1 MSKMMRTL
9 SAQTEEETELT
20 RKPVLR
26 RGALF
31 SAIAGALVA
40 GPAFAQV
47 SNSGAT
53 SDDESIDSQQFEE
66 TEQAQQDVV
75 AEDELDGIMEEVIV
89 SGMRTNL
96 ETAQAL
102 KRNANTVIETIT
114 AEDLG
119 SFPDKSVAEA
129 LQRVAGITVNR
140 FAASSD
146 TAHFSAEPSG
156 VIVRGLDMVRT
167 EFNGRDSFSANSSR
181 GLSWGDVSP
190 ELMAGVDTYKNQMAE
205 LIEGG
210 IAGTVNM
217 RTRLPFDQEDQTFA
231 LSAGVNYGDLS
242 DDFTPEVSGL
252 YSNRWVLSGGSEFG
266 IMANAAYSEVHTRSE
281 GVQLYRMNR
290 FRNIYDGV
298 DLAYIPANMAM
309 RDNLY
314 ERERFGTSLAL
325 QWASADDAVTT
336 SLQYNSSDYNNAWE
350 EYVVTSTPADLSYGQ
365 SVLYETTGQVP
376 CANNDTTVPCP
387 APGTDPFVFDERGLF
402 QTGVMTTGVGW
413 WGNDA
418 AEASGFAQNAAG
430 EPFVNP
436 CYGWNGCSP
445 TERGVGLST
454 ATRSNN
460 NENKTQ
466 DFGWNLKW
474 AVSDTIRTNFDV
486 QYIDSTVTN
495 YDIEMAFNS
504 FTNAAWDLTTSPP
517 TMNLLPGTNVNYSEG
532 GFSNPN
538 NYYIN
543 HIMDHVEDS
552 DGNELALRADIE
564 IDLDS
569 GWLESVK
576 MGVRHADRDQTV
588 RWSGYNWQNVANTW
602 TGGGQSAYFNLDR
615 HDPDTSGLTS
625 FNGYPTGYYVNRPF
639 SDDFFGGGHLAPLD
653 YIFGNM
659 DLLQD
664 QQGFANQFGATAL
677 GLVGGV
683 GWDPICSNTGDRADE
698 IPGTCYTPSE
708 ISDVS
713 ETTNAA
719 YVQLNFGGGD
729 AEIFGIPFSGN
740 VGVRYVETNNKS
752 TGGISYPLLGQELF
766 FERVYNDDD
775 TYVDVPLPR
784 AYENLGCYPNGERP
798 DGSQPAVPFTTGC
811 YISQEDYAFM
821 DGADALSTVDVDHEH
836 WLPSFNIKFDLTDE
850 VLLRFAYSKAM
861 SRPDIG
867 NMKNYVGLGGSLP
880 SQDDSNDPL
889 WVKNADGEIV
899 GATVDYSGGAQNPF
913 LEPIIAN
920 QFDLSLEY
928 YFADVGSL
936 TGALFY
942 KKFDDYIQFGSYF
955 RDLTNNGV
963 TRTSEI
969 RGPLNGEGAEIQGFE
984 ISFQRFFDFLPAPF
998 DGFGVQ
1004 ANYTYIDNKG
1014 ITNTNTTEVGT
1025 GDVITGQA
1033 PDAIQVNRLEGLS
1046 DNSYTVIGMY
1056 EKGPVSV
1063 RAAYSWRDAYMVT
1076 AVDCCV
1082 AYPIWND
1089 DYGQLDASVRWQIT
1103 DSWELGLS
1111 GSNLL
1116 NTETKLY
1123 QQVTDADDGGLL
1135 LPNAWFQ
1142 NDVRYTLY
1150 LRFFN

>member
-1 MSKMMRTL
+1 MSKKMRNTSTL
-9 SAQTEEETELT
+9 NEEDTELT
-20 RKPVLR
+20 RRSPLR

-31 SAIAGALVA
+31 AAIAGALAA

-53 SDDESIDSQQFEE
+53 SDDENIDTQEFEE
-66 TEQAQQDVV
+66 NEQSESDS
-75 AEDELDGIMEEVIV
+75 IMEEVIV

-102 KRNANTVIETIT
+102 KRNADTVIETIT

-210 IAGTVNM
+210 ISGTVNM

-242 DDFTPEVSGL
+242 EDFTPEISGL

-281 GVQLYRMNR
+281 GIQLYRMNR
-290 FRNIYDGV
+290 FRNVYDGV
-298 DLAYIPANMAM
+298 DLAYIPANIAM

-314 ERERFGTSLAL
+314 ERERTGISLAA
-325 QWASADDAVTT
+325 QWASADDTVST
-336 SLQYNSSDYNNAWE
+336 SVQYNSSDYNNAWE
-350 EYVVTSTPADLSYGQ
+350 EYVVTSAPADLSYGQ
-365 SVLYETTGQVP
+365 SVFYEVEGQTP

-387 APGTDPFVFDERGLF
+387 APGTPAFTFDENGLF

-418 AEASGFAQNAAG
+418 TEASGFAQNAAG
-430 EPFVNP
+430 MPFVNP
-436 CYGWNGCSP
+436 CYGWNGCAP
-445 TERGVGLST
+445 TERGVDLST

-474 AVSDTIRTNFDV
+474 AVTDTIRTNFDV
-486 QYIDSTVTN
+486 QYIDSTVQN
-495 YDIEMAFNS
+495 YDIEVAFNS
-504 FTNAAWDLTTSPP
+504 FTNAYWDLTGARPVVEMQPP
-517 TMNLLPGTNVNYSEG
+517 TNVNLSDG
-532 GFSNPN
+532 GYSNPN
-538 NYYIN
+538 NWYFK

-552 DGNELALRADIE
+552 DGNELALRGDIE

-569 GWLESVK
+569 GWMESVK
-576 MGVRHADRDQTV
+576 MGVRYADRDQTV

-602 TGGGQSAYFNLDR
+602 TGGGQNAYFNIDQ
-615 HDPDTSGLTS
+615 HNPDNSGNTG
-625 FNGYPTGYYVNRPF
+625 FNGYPTGYYVNRAF
-639 SDDFFGGGHLAPLD
+639 NSDFFGGGLLSPLD
-653 YIFGNM
+653 YVFANM

-664 QQGFANQFGATAL
+664 QQGFANQFGAAAL
-677 GLVGGV
+677 GLAGGV
-683 GWDPICSNTGDRADE
+683 GWDPICSNVGDRVGE
-698 IPGTCYTPSE
+698 TPGTCYLPAE
-708 ISDVS
+708 ISEVS

-719 YVQLNFGGGD
+719 YVQLNFGGDD

-752 TGGISYPLLGQELF
+752 SGGIAYPLMDETLF
-766 FERVYNDDD
+766 FERIYADDGS
-775 TYVDVPLPR
+775 YVDNPLPR
-784 AYENLGCYPNGERP
+784 AYENLGCYANGVRD
-798 DGSQPAVPFTTGC
+798 DGTPPAVPFTTGC
-811 YISQEDYAFM
+811 YISEDDYAYM
-821 DGADALSTVDVDHEH
+821 NGANALSTVDVDHDH
-836 WLPSFNIKFDLTDE
+836 FLPSFNIKFDLTDE
-850 VLLRFAYSKAM
+850 VLLRFAWSQAM

-867 NMKNYVGLGGSLP
+867 NMKNYLGFGGTLP
-880 SQDDSNDPL
+880 SQDDANDPL
-889 WVKNADGEIV
+889 WVKDTNGDIV
-899 GATVDYSGGAQNPF
+899 GANVDYSGGAQNPY

-920 QFDLSLEY
+920 QWDISLEY

-936 TGALFY
+936 TAAIFH
-942 KKFDDYIQFGSYF
+942 KKFDDYIQFGSFY

-963 TRTSEI
+963 TKQVEV
-969 RGPLNGEGAEIQGFE
+969 RGPLNGDGAELQGFE
-984 ISFQRFFDFLPAPF
+984 LSFQRFFDFLPAPF
-998 DGFGVQ
+998 DGLGVQ

-1014 ITNTNTTEVGT
+1014 ISNTNTSEVGDGT
-1025 GDVITGQA
+1025 TITGQA
-1033 PDAIQVNRLEGLS
+1033 PDAIQVDALEGLS
-1046 DNSYTVIGMY
+1046 ENSYTFIGMY
-1056 EKGPVSV
+1056 EKGPISV
-1063 RAAYSWRDAYMVT
+1063 RAAYSWRSEYMVT

-1089 DYGQLDASVRWQIT
+1089 DYGQLDASIRWQIS

-1116 NTETKLY
+1116 NTETKLF

-1150 LRFFN
+1150 LRFFSR

>member
-1 MSKMMRTL
+1 MSKKMRNV
-9 SAQTEEETELT
+9 SIQTEEETELT
-20 RKPVLR
+20 RKPVFR

-31 SAIAGALVA
+31 AAIAGALA
-40 GPAFAQV
+40 GPAAAQV
-47 SNSGAT
+47 SDSAST
-53 SDDESIDSQQFEE
+53 SSAEDIDAQEYELTEE
-66 TEQAQQDVV
+66 AKQDVRDQ
-75 AEDELDGIMEEVIV
+75 DELDGIMEEVIV

-102 KRNANTVIETIT
+102 KRNADTVIETIT

-167 EFNGRDSFSANSSR
+167 EFNGRDTFSANSSR

-210 IAGTVNM
+210 ISGTVNM

-231 LSAGVNYGDLS
+231 LSAGMNYGDLS
-242 DDFTPEVSGL
+242 EEFTPEVSGL

-266 IMANAAYSEVHTRSE
+266 IMANAAYSEVQTRSE
-281 GVQLYRMNR
+281 GIQLYRMNR
-290 FRNIYDGV
+290 FRDMYDGL
-298 DLAYIPANMAM
+298 DIAYFPANMAM

-314 ERERFGTSLAL
+314 ERERTGVSLAA
-325 QWASADDAVTT
+325 QWASADDRVST
-336 SLQYNSSDYNNAWE
+336 SVQYNSSDYNNAWE
-350 EYVVTSTPADLSYGQ
+350 EYVVTSIPADLSYDQ
-365 SVLYETTGQVP
+365 SVHYEVTGQTP

-387 APGTDPFVFDERGLF
+387 APGTDPFTFDDRGLF
-402 QTGVMTTGVGW
+402 QTGVLTTGVGW
-413 WGNDA
+413 WGADA

-430 EPFVNP
+430 MPFVNP
-436 CYGWNGCSP
+436 CYGWNGCAP
-445 TERGVGLST
+445 TERGVDLQT

-474 AVSDTIRTNFDV
+474 AVTDTIRTNFDV
-486 QYIDSTVTN
+486 QYIDSTVQN
-495 YDIEMAFNS
+495 YDIEVGFNS
-504 FTNAAWDLTTSPP
+504 FTNVGWDLTGARP
-517 TMNLLPGTNVNYSEG
+517 TMTNNLPTNVNFSEG

-538 NYYIN
+538 NWYLK

-552 DGNELALRADIE
+552 DGNELAVRGDIE

-569 GWLESVK
+569 GWMESLK
-576 MGVRHADRDQTV
+576 MGVRYADRDQTV
-588 RWSGYNWQNVANTW
+588 RWSGYNWQNVVNTW
-602 TGGGQSAYFNLDR
+602 TGGGQNAYFNLDQ
-615 HDPDTSGLTS
+615 HGPDTSGNTG
-625 FNGYPTGYYVNRPF
+625 FTGYPTGYYVNRAF
-639 SDDFFGGGHLAPLD
+639 NSDFFGGGLLSPLD
-653 YIFGNM
+653 YIFADM

-664 QQGFANQFGATAL
+664 QHAFANQFGATAL
-677 GLVGGV
+677 GLAGGV

-698 IPGTCYTPSE
+698 TPGTCYLPAEVSN
-708 ISDVS
+708 VS

-719 YVQLNFGGGD
+719 YIQLNFGGGE
-729 AEIFGIPFSGN
+729 AELFGIPFSGN
-740 VGVRYVETNNKS
+740 IGVRYVETNNKS
-752 TGGISYPLLGQELF
+752 SGGIAFPLMGEELF
-766 FERVYNDDD
+766 FERVYNDDG
-775 TYVDVPLPR
+775 TYDDVPLPR
-784 AYENLGCYPNGERP
+784 AYENLGCYPNGERE
-798 DGSQPAVPFTTGC
+798 DGTPPAVPFTTGC
-811 YISQEDYAFM
+811 YISPDDYAYM
-821 DGADALSTVDVDHEH
+821 DGANQLSTVDVDHEH

-850 VLLRFAYSKAM
+850 VLLRFAWSQAM

-867 NMKNYVGLGGSLP
+867 NMKNYLGFGGTLP
-880 SQDDSNDPL
+880 SQNDANDPL
-889 WVKNADGEIV
+889 WIKDSNGEIV
-899 GATVDYSGGAQNPF
+899 GASVDYSGGAQNPY

-920 QFDLSLEY
+920 QFDISLEY
-928 YFADVGSL
+928 YFAEVGSL
-936 TGALFY
+936 TAAFFH
-942 KKFDDYIQFGSYF
+942 KKFDDYIQFGSFY

-963 TRTSEI
+963 TKQVEV
-969 RGPLNGEGAEIQGFE
+969 RGPLNGDGAELQGFE
-984 ISFQRFFDFLPAPF
+984 LSFQRFFDFLPSPF
-998 DGFGVQ
+998 DGLGMQ

-1014 ITNTNTTEVGT
+1014 ITNTNTSEVG
-1025 GDVITGQA
+1025 GGSVITGQA
-1033 PDAIQVNRLEGLS
+1033 PDSIQVDALEGLS
-1046 DNSYTVIGMY
+1046 ENSYTLIGMY
-1056 EKGPVSV
+1056 EKGPISV
-1063 RAAYSWRDAYMVT
+1063 RAAYSWRSEYMVT

-1089 DYGQLDASVRWQIT
+1089 DYGQLDASIRWQIT

-1123 QQVTDADDGGLL
+1123 QQVTDSDEGGLL

-1150 LRFFN
+1150 LRFFSR